1 MPVKHWHELSMCGI
15 LVSMDTTINQ
25 DYRHSNGAVYLL
37 RLHFIWI
44 PRRRRKVL
52 IGPVADRLDVLLR
65 EKAAELE
72 LDVLRLAIQPDH
84 VHLFVGVDPKI
95 APAQIAYRVKGA
107 TARVL
112 RQEFPHLRT
121 MPSMWTTSYFVSS
134 AGNVSA
140 ATIEQYIKAQST
152 RA

>member
-1 MPVKHWHELSMCGI
+1 MADE
-15 LVSMDTTINQ
+15 INQ

-52 IGPVADRLDVLLR
+52 VGPVAERLDTLLR

-84 VHLFVGVDPKI
+84 LHLFVGVDPKI
-95 APAQIAYRVKGA
+95 APAQIAYRLKGY
-107 TARVL
+107 TSRIL
-112 RQEFPHLRT
+112 RQEFPHLRK

-140 ATIEQYIKAQST
+140 ATIEKYIQSQST

>member
-1 MPVKHWHELSMCGI
+1 MCGI
-15 LVSMDTTINQ
+15 LVSMETIINQ
-25 DYRHSNGAVYLL
+25 DYRHNNGTVYLL

-52 IGPVADRLDVLLR
+52 IGPVADRLDALLR

-72 LDVLRLAIQPDH
+72 LGVLRLAIQPDH
-84 VHLFVGVDPKI
+84 VHLFVDVDPKI
-95 APAQIAYRVKGA
+95 APAQIAYRLKGY
-107 TARVL
+107 TSRSL
-112 RQEFPHLRT
+112 RQEFAHLAK

-140 ATIEQYIKAQST
+140 ATIEQYIQAQST